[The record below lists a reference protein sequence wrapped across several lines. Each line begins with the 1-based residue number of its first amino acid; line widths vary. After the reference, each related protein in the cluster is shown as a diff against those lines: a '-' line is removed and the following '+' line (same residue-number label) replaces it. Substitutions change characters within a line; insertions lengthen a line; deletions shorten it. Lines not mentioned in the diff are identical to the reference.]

1 MIAII
6 VSVSRIWKP
15 REFIWIK
22 YGNIKC
28 MELCMD
34 KREQLIKYTLWGSI
48 ALDIIL
54 CACFVIGFSL
64 GLGSVEIGFFMVGL
78 VFRYGLTIVIISIL
92 LKLTV
97 IALSFQRDTNIK
109 RKSLSIAFLALV
121 RLLIIGGVIWG
132 IYFIGKVMTAVG

>member
-1 MIAII
+1 
-6 VSVSRIWKP
+6 
-15 REFIWIK
+15 
-22 YGNIKC
+22 

-64 GLGSVEIGFFMVGL
+64 GLGSVETGFFMVGL
-78 VFRYGLTIVIISIL
+78 VFRYGLTIAIISIL
-92 LKLTV
+92 LKFAV

-109 RKSLSIAFLALV
+109 TKLWSIAFLSLV

>member
-1 MIAII
+1 
-6 VSVSRIWKP
+6 
-15 REFIWIK
+15 
-22 YGNIKC
+22 

-34 KREQLIKYTLWGSI
+34 KSEKLIKYTLWGSI

-54 CACFVIGFSL
+54 CMCFVIGFSL

>member
-1 MIAII
+1 
-6 VSVSRIWKP
+6 
-15 REFIWIK
+15 
-22 YGNIKC
+22 

-64 GLGSVEIGFFMVGL
+64 GLGSVEIGFLMVGL

-92 LKLTV
+92 LK
-97 IALSFQRDTNIK
+97 FQRDTNIK

>member
-1 MIAII
+1 
-6 VSVSRIWKP
+6 
-15 REFIWIK
+15 
-22 YGNIKC
+22 

-78 VFRYGLTIVIISIL
+78 VFRYGLTIVLISIL